1 MSVKPNANQNFKII
15 TNEGSIVLDV
25 KFNSIQI
32 MSAFHDIFDKEGNN
46 IIESHECNSA
56 TGNTNL
62 KLINPPDSYAGTTVS
77 TLFLITD
84 DSGAGN
90 DYQIEMNVYQ
100 ESNANRKTSFI
111 IQGKTEAGD
120 KKEGISVKFTN

>member
-56 TGNTNL
+56 IGSTNI
-62 KLINPPDSYAGTTVS
+62 KLTNPPDSYDETTVS

-84 DSGAGN
+84 DSGTDN

-100 ESNANRKTSFI
+100 ESNANRNCSR
-111 IQGKTEAGD
+111 D
-120 KKEGISVKFTN
+120 